1 MKKAVWIS
9 LTTVLVLA
17 VGGYIFMQFFLGSVV
32 KAGVNKFGPGITQT
46 KVQLDGAHISPLS
59 GAGTL
64 TGLSVGNP
72 KGWTEQ
78 DAFRLG
84 QIHID
89 VEPFSILGD
98 HIVIN
103 EIIIDK
109 PEFLYETK
117 IVASNVG
124 DLLKNIEQSLGQ
136 PGSEPKDQSGQPMKI
151 VIKKLVLRD
160 GRVTLGIGAA
170 AMTLPMPPINMT
182 DIGTAEGGITPGQV
196 VAAVMRSVTGS
207 IVSATTSAMTKINS
221 TSGAAAADAVK
232 GAANA
237 IKGLFG
243 GEKKK

>member
-1 MKKAVWIS
+1 MKKAVWIT
-9 LTTVLVLA
+9 LTSVLVLA
-17 VGGYIFMQFFLGSVV
+17 VGGYIFRQFFLGSVV

-46 KVQLDGAHISPLS
+46 KVQLDAANISPLS

-64 TGLSVGNP
+64 TGLNVGNP

-84 QIHID
+84 RIHID
-89 VEPFSILGD
+89 LEPFSILGD

-103 EIIIDK
+103 EIIIDQ

-117 IVASNVG
+117 IVARNVG

-136 PGSEPKDQSGQPMKI
+136 PGTDAKDKSGKPLKI
-151 VIKKLVLRD
+151 VIKKFVLRD
-160 GRVTLGIGAA
+160 GMVKLGLGGA
-170 AMTLPMPPINMT
+170 AMTLPMPPISMT

-207 IVSATTSAMTKINS
+207 IVSATTQAMTKINS
-221 TSGAAAADAVK
+221 TFGAAADTVT